1 MFQERGKSEVARVLC
16 RAIASVR
23 GRSLDAR
30 EMKLSTC
37 SCIPNGFLTQLARQC
52 WGGAEVATM
61 LQARWCEVFA
71 LFGLRPFQWLGFVA
85 WCVCSIPSVSATLFL
100 PLMLEQIILFK
111 TKTDLWDVNVVLPGF
126 WHRHAEGTGG
136 PILRKGTLERHQE
149 KRHRPAWKVQRY
161 R

>member
-1 MFQERGKSEVARVLC
+1 MFQERGKSEVARVLF

-100 PLMLEQIILFK
+100 PLMLVTNHSF
-111 TKTDLWDVNVVLPGF
+111 V
-126 WHRHAEGTGG
+126 
-136 PILRKGTLERHQE
+136 
-149 KRHRPAWKVQRY
+149 
-161 R
+161 

>member
-30 EMKLSTC
+30 EMKLLTC
-37 SCIPNGFLTQLARQC
+37 YCIPNGFLTQLARQC

-100 PLMLEQIILFK
+100 PLMLEQTSFYIKKNPTFGMSMSFCPDFG
-111 TKTDLWDVNVVLPGF
+111 TDACPCPEIAVPD
-126 WHRHAEGTGG
+126 
-136 PILRKGTLERHQE
+136 K
-149 KRHRPAWKVQRY
+149 
-161 R
+161 

>member
-100 PLMLEQIILFK
+100 PLMLRQIIYFVLKQNQTFGMSMLFC
-111 TKTDLWDVNVVLPGF
+111 PGF
-126 WHRHAEGTGG
+126 GTNRWA
-136 PILRKGTLERHQE
+136 ILFMVAIQYVGAVRAM
-149 KRHRPAWKVQRY
+149 PS
-161 R
+161 

>member
-30 EMKLSTC
+30 EMKLLTC
-37 SCIPNGFLTQLARQC
+37 YCIPNGFLTQLARQC

-100 PLMLEQIILFK
+100 PLMLEQTSFFFK
-111 TKTDLWDVNVVLPGF
+111 TKSDLWDVNVVLPGF
-126 WHRHAEGTGG
+126 WHR
-136 PILRKGTLERHQE
+136 
-149 KRHRPAWKVQRY
+149 Y
-161 R
+161 

>member
-100 PLMLEQIILFK
+100 PLMLEQTSF
-111 TKTDLWDVNVVLPGF
+111 F
-126 WHRHAEGTGG
+126 F
-136 PILRKGTLERHQE
+136 
-149 KRHRPAWKVQRY
+149 
-161 R
+161 

>member
-30 EMKLSTC
+30 EMKLLTC
-37 SCIPNGFLTQLARQC
+37 YCIPNGFLTQLARQC

-100 PLMLEQIILFK
+100 PLMLEQTSFFIK
-111 TKTDLWDVNVVLPGF
+111 KKSDLWDVNVVLPGF
-126 WHRHAEGTGG
+126 WHR
-136 PILRKGTLERHQE
+136 
-149 KRHRPAWKVQRY
+149 
-161 R
+161 

>member
-1 MFQERGKSEVARVLC
+1 MFQERGKSEVARVLF

-100 PLMLEQIILFK
+100 PLMLVTNHLFFLK
-111 TKTDLWDVNVVLPGF
+111 NKNQTFGMSMLFCLGFGTKVCVYTWRRRACRRRGS
-126 WHRHAEGTGG
+126 W
-136 PILRKGTLERHQE
+136 
-149 KRHRPAWKVQRY
+149 
-161 R
+161 